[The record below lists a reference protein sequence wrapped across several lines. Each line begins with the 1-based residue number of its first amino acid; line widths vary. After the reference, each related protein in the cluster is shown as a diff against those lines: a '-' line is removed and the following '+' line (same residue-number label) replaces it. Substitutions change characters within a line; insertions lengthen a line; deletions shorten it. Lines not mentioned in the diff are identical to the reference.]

1 MKNFSIKSLQS
12 ILTKL
17 ARLTAAR
24 YHPHIIGITGSVGK
38 TSAKNAIAA
47 VLGTAQRLRASS
59 GNFNNEMG
67 LPLAVIG
74 EWSEEEL
81 HLVSRDYPAGKDRF
95 KKAMFWVRVIGW
107 GLGNIVAF
115 RNVKYPQTLVLEY
128 GADRPG
134 DIKKLLK
141 IARPTIAVITAIG
154 EVPVH
159 VEYYQSAADVARE
172 KARLIEQLPSGGFA
186 VLNADDETV
195 FALKDRTRARIM
207 TYGFSKNAHV
217 QISAYEIKIVEGMP
231 YGISF
236 KLGYGGSFVPVV
248 LSGVFG
254 RAQASSCA
262 AAAAVGLIL
271 GLNLVKISEGLKRYR
286 VAPSRLN
293 FLQGIHGSYVLDD
306 SYNASPLSMASAL
319 ETLESI
325 PAKRRIAVLGDML
338 EIGSYSMEAHQ
349 ALGKQAAKI
358 ADILVTVGPHAK
370 FIAESAI
377 ENGMN
382 KKNVFPLDDVE
393 EAQKLLFDMVRKGDV
408 VLVKASHAM
417 GFAEIVEGLRQAPE
431 EEIENVN
438 ISSRDGSVSSGKSE
452 NGNVKL

>member
-1 MKNFSIKSLQS
+1 MKNFAIKSLQ
-12 ILTKL
+12 LTLARL

-24 YHPHIIGITGSVGK
+24 FHPHIIGVTGSVGK
-38 TSAKNAIAA
+38 TSTKNAIAA
-47 VLGTAQRLRASS
+47 VLAATQHIRSSS

-74 EWSEEEL
+74 DWSEEDMRQ
-81 HLVSRDYPAGKDRF
+81 VSRDYPAGIDRF
-95 KKAMFWVRVIGW
+95 KKAMFWLKVVLRGA
-107 GLGNIVAF
+107 GNLLPF
-115 RNVKYPQTLVLEY
+115 RKVNYPQTLVLEY

-141 IARPTIAVITAIG
+141 IVRPTIGVITAIG
-154 EVPVH
+154 HIPVH

-172 KARLIEQLPSGGFA
+172 KVRLIEQLPSGGYA

-195 FALKDRTRARIM
+195 FALKDHTRARVM
-207 TYGFSKNAHV
+207 SYGFSKNAHV
-217 QISAYEIKIVEGMP
+217 QISAYEIKIIEGAP

-248 LSGVFG
+248 LPGVFG
-254 RAQASSCA
+254 RAQAETSA

-293 FLQGIHGSYVLDD
+293 IFEGLHGSMILDD

-349 ALGKQAAKI
+349 EVGKQAAKI
-358 ADILVTVGPHAK
+358 ADILVTVGTHAK
-370 FIAESAI
+370 FIAESAT

-382 KKNVFPLDDVE
+382 KKNVFFFDDVE
-393 EAQKLLFDMVRKGDV
+393 EAQKLLFDMVKKGDTI
-408 VLVKASHAM
+408 LVKASHAM
-417 GFAEIVEGLRQAPE
+417 GFGEIVEALRQGPE
-431 EEIENVN
+431 DQNVE
-438 ISSRDGSVSSGKSE
+438 SGM
-452 NGNVKL
+452 